1 VDQKIQKVGYDKAE
15 LEGYK
20 TMDQLLKERR
30 RTHEVE
36 NDSVN
41 EKNVI
46 SLFRN
51 IIQVVQEVED
61 KGIKIV
67 NLTPAAIY
75 VKEGDNS
82 VRILLN
88 TEAIELKTP
97 EYSIFQSIEDILYS
111 PPEQLEQKVKTHTS
125 NWWSVGIML
134 YENLFG
140 IHPFYNENA
149 KIMKSL
155 IKRYPAFVPS
165 SPKFNS
171 DVNDVLRDLLN
182 KDHSQRMGTEGV
194 QEILTHPFFQ

>member
-1 VDQKIQKVGYDKAE
+1 
-15 LEGYK
+15 
-20 TMDQLLKERR
+20 MDQLLKERR